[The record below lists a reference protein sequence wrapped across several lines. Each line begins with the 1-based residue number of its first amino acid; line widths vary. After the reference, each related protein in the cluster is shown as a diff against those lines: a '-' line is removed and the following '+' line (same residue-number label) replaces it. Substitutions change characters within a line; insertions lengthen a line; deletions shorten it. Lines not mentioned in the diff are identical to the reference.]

1 MTTMIRNR
9 ATCTATCA
17 IACLGITWAF
27 ALASAVAINVAIDPQ
42 QEATNRVARRQA
54 ATFAYRRDMMDRA
67 RAAGGW

>member
-9 ATCTATCA
+9 ATYAATCA

-27 ALASAVAINVAIDPQ
+27 ALASAVAVNVAIDPR
-42 QEATNRVARRQA
+42 QEAIKRVGRRQT
-54 ATFAYRRDMMDRA
+54 ATLAYHRDMMDSA